1 MRRGEHTKKVK
12 MTELI
17 PCFTIDIYR
26 LISKF
31 AAFFFK
37 LHEMTCMKLSNEL
50 RLGICSSS

>member
-26 LISKF
+26 LTSKF
-31 AAFFFK
+31 AAFLK
-37 LHEMTCMKLSNEL
+37 KNY
-50 RLGICSSS
+50 IK